1 MFPKLAKH
9 LSAAWDQLPQWTYRS
24 HAEGRPF
31 RFRQSATFLND
42 RRDNWFARVGFSLQG
57 LDPDPVWLAAW
68 TPFLS
73 DYGLGEREVNLILT
87 SAIDAGGDTARGVVE
102 VLKLSATN
110 SHDIG
115 IMGTHVTDTMMMSS
129 SPECWEFV
137 EKMLLAAQRQEGLRQ
152 SILESAYLA
161 HPTAFHRLLKLIV
174 EHDLVRFSSVVR
186 AIDLWFGFHWDSMSS
201 GKAQETI
208 KTALELIDDPTAA
221 EKAITGK
228 DGERAYLGLWTQG
241 LRDASAASAKAEQML
256 TSRSAPIRMA
266 GVCALKAFRMPHG
279 TSGLCNALRD
289 EELSICGEALGSLFG
304 VHMNEHDITGV
315 LSEESYDD
323 HPVKFPRPAAL
334 FDNLKHLFGRI
345 EGKSSTFKP
354 VLFPWCCSEVGA
366 DAVGRAL
373 VDHCPPARCDE
384 LIPYLPRFDAYR
396 RAEAARH
403 IGRLFVPSWR
413 DDETKNPRRL
423 LEPLTKERRKV
434 LIELLG
440 DPASDVRAAAQEV
453 LAFEPMTAEEL
464 DKHEE
469 LLSRAASDIRLRAI
483 AAILK
488 QSDVGALASAQ
499 RLLDKGGKHALI
511 GAEILRSLVEAKR
524 SVTEGQTAA
533 HKVIQQGKK
542 LKKELL
548 TTLETVL
555 ERQPV
560 GDTRR
565 ETAFGLAQPV
575 PPKAL
580 PQLQK
585 RTPLR
590 ETRAAVALIW
600 SLDEFIERNKTVDVL
615 PSKDSDRNPEHHILG
630 SLSYTWSLRPSIDKD
645 DEKRDL
651 SVLRGLVSEWRA
663 TTIDDLKDAD
673 GLHVLRAWLIV
684 EGVYEPYR
692 GPVRWPKAIQE
703 LAPPHCKGDP
713 KYFRAIELLL
723 LWLMEDEPESHA
735 EILLDQTEN
744 AVLEGRTIDP
754 DTRDADDE
762 RESEVPFAEMCGN
775 DWLRMRS
782 NLPKRKGAIAQIGW
796 IRREYAISQ
805 AALAGIEKHVSARLE
820 HKLTT
825 EDGARQWKQN
835 VRDWVELFEPCFSDF
850 LRIWEAGDI
859 SDDELLIRLC
869 AIDEHYGGEFAS
881 ADELAAVLSLRTA
894 KRSHWLGRQVE
905 PSARLDVL
913 VESLRKRIL
922 EIEFSRGNS
931 PTSATPHAM
940 SMKPSGGIDA
950 VIPALAGLKDSG
962 LMRKY
967 IYRDNSKQASF
978 STIIRNARVGPSDT
992 PEAFAKSAKEAGL
1005 SEQRLV
1011 ELALYEPRWAAHVEH
1026 AVGWKGLEEAVLWL
1040 RAHTRAIKMEYFEP
1054 QEIEP
1059 WEARVAELTPIPL
1072 QSLAHGAVDR
1082 AWFKRMRQQ
1091 LGDKRWEVLYDAC
1104 KYASSG
1110 AGHTRARLFADA
1122 IEGNVS
1128 EKELNQ
1134 RINGK
1139 RHQDAARALGL
1150 LDIAAG
1156 PKGKKQV
1163 LDRYKTLQEMRRT
1176 SRKHGGSM
1184 LQASE
1189 KLAVEIGLENL
1200 AWTAGYPDPLRL
1212 QWAME
1217 IEELGELA
1225 KGPMVV
1231 KVGTCEVKL
1240 EVDEEGE
1247 PTLTAVKDGKA
1258 LKAIPPAVKSDKKV
1272 VPLVEK
1278 HTAIRKQ
1285 RPRVRQALEQAMC
1298 RGDALSGAE
1307 LPTLFQHPLL
1317 KHMLARLVL
1326 VRQGEGV
1333 KPELG
1338 YPDKGGKSLRGLKD
1352 VQSTIRA
1359 ADQFRIAH
1367 PLDLLA
1373 SKHWSEWQRECFSQE
1388 RVQPFKQIFRELYV
1402 PTEAELKREP
1412 KFLEES
1418 VNRYEGQQVQPRQ
1431 ALALFGSR
1439 GWVAKPEEGVQ
1450 RTYHKERI
1458 TVHLTFM
1465 ETFYTPADIEGLT
1478 LEGLLFRHSNSFKT
1492 LAVKDVPPRIYSEVM
1507 RDLDLV
1513 VSVAHRGDVD
1523 PEASQGTVEMRTS
1536 LTRETC
1542 GMLGLTN
1549 VTFAGNRANITGH
1562 FGDYNVHLGSGTIH
1576 RMPGGTVWVIP
1587 VHSQHRGRV
1596 FLPFADD
1603 DPKTAEI
1610 ISKVLLLARD
1620 REIQD
1625 PSILSQIRG

>member
-1 MFPKLAKH
+1 M
-9 LSAAWDQLPQWTYRS
+9 PQRAYDERRNRKPFRTP
-24 HAEGRPF
+24 HDRPF
-31 RFRQSATFLND
+31 QNR
-42 RRDNWFARVGFSLQG
+42 RRDKWFATVTEALHS

-68 TPFLS
+68 SPFLATY
-73 DYGLGEREVNLILT
+73 DGETEEASFIVAH
-87 SAIDAGGDTARGVVE
+87 AIDAGGDTAIDVID
-102 VLKLSATN
+102 VLKQSATN

-115 IMGTHVTDTMMMSS
+115 IMGTHVTNTMMMSS
-129 SPECWEFV
+129 LPECWEFV

-152 SILESAYLA
+152 SILESVHLA
-161 HPTAFHRLLKLIV
+161 HPTAFQRLLKLII
-174 EHDLVRFSSVVR
+174 EHELVRFSSVVR
-186 AIDLWFGFHWDSMSS
+186 AIDLWFGFQWDSMSS
-201 GKAQETI
+201 GKAQEI
-208 KTALELIDDPTAA
+208 IETALVLIDEPSAA
-221 EKAITGK
+221 EKAIAGK
-228 DGERAYLGLWTQG
+228 DAERAYLALWTKG
-241 LRDASAASAKAEQML
+241 LTDATLATEQAKELLASH
-256 TSRSAPIRMA
+256 SAPLRMA
-266 GVCALKAFRMPHG
+266 GVCALRAFRLPQG
-279 TSGLCNALRD
+279 VAGLCAALRD
-289 EELSICGEALGSLFG
+289 EELSICGEAINGLFCPFYLENGVNGILPTDEFDDTPMVYEVPVSL
-304 VHMNEHDITGV
+304 
-315 LSEESYDD
+315 Y
-323 HPVKFPRPAAL
+323 
-334 FDNLKHLFGRI
+334 DNLKHLFSRI
-345 EGKSSTFKP
+345 TGNAVKVRP
-354 VLFPWCCSEVGA
+354 LLFPWCCSEIRLNHIGTE
-366 DAVGRAL
+366 L
-373 VDHCPPARCDE
+373 VRYCPAARSDE
-384 LIPYLPRFDAYR
+384 LIGLLPRLDTFERTKAVH
-396 RAEAARH
+396 A

-423 LEPLTKERRKV
+423 LEPLTTERRTL
-434 LIELLG
+434 LITLLG
-440 DPASDVRAAAQEV
+440 DPASDVRQAAQDV
-453 LAFEPMTAEEL
+453 LALEPLTAEEVAR
-464 DKHEE
+464 HEG

-483 AAILK
+483 VAILK
-488 QSDVGALASAQ
+488 QSDTGALASAQ

-511 GAEILRSLVEAKR
+511 GAELLRSLVEAKR
-524 SVTEGQTAA
+524 SVTEAQTAA

-548 TTLETVL
+548 TTLETAL

-565 ETAFGLAQPV
+565 ETAFGLAKPV
-575 PPKAL
+575 PPK
-580 PQLQK
+580 PPPTLQT
-585 RTPLR
+585 RAPLR
-590 ETRAAVALIW
+590 ESRAAVALIW
-600 SLDEFIERNKTVDVL
+600 SLEDFIEQHKTAELAPSDGRDFSPEHDVL
-615 PSKDSDRNPEHHILG
+615 GTLQYVSAWSPQWNAMSKR
-630 SLSYTWSLRPSIDKD
+630 
-645 DEKRDL
+645 RDL
-651 SVLRGLVSEWRA
+651 SRVHALISSWKA
-663 TTIDDLKDAD
+663 TIDDSMRDDD
-673 GLHVLRAWLIV
+673 GLHFLRAWIITATTYT
-684 EGVYEPYR
+684 ER
-692 GPVRWPKAIQE
+692 SSQTRWPQSIRE
-703 LAPPHCKGDP
+703 LAPVTRNADP
-713 KYFRAIELLL
+713 RYLVAIQTFL
-723 LWLMEDEPESHA
+723 LWMLDEDSRSHLDL
-735 EILLDQTEN
+735 LLDQMEQ
-744 AVLEGRTIDP
+744 AMVECRVIDP
-754 DTRDADDE
+754 KSGHPHSPRDTLPAFSALYANDWRGFLQEHPHYRKQPLAIDTLRRRDALA
-762 RESEVPFAEMCGN
+762 RA
-775 DWLRMRS
+775 
-782 NLPKRKGAIAQIGW
+782 AQP
-796 IRREYAISQ
+796 A
-805 AALAGIEKHVSARLE
+805 IEKHVVEQLEEPVSSVRGQRYARVRIANWQE
-820 HKLTT
+820 HFGGSFP
-825 EDGARQWKQN
+825 DY
-835 VRDWVELFEPCFSDF
+835 
-850 LRIWEAGDI
+850 LRLWEAGDV

-869 AIDEHYGGEFAS
+869 TITRREDDDYLYAEGPAYELESVFTLRLHRPCFRLRGEFQ
-881 ADELAAVLSLRTA
+881 LT
-894 KRSHWLGRQVE
+894 
-905 PSARLDVL
+905 PRLDSL
-913 VESLRKRIL
+913 MEPLRKRIL
-922 EIEFSRGNS
+922 EIELSRGNAV
-931 PTSATPHAM
+931 TSATSHAI

-950 VIPALAGLKDSG
+950 VIPALASMKDTP
-962 LMRKY
+962 LVRKFLWHNTG
-967 IYRDNSKQASF
+967 RPESF
-978 STIIRNARVGPSDT
+978 CTIIRNARVGPSDT

-1091 LGDKRWEVLYDAC
+1091 LGDKRWDVLYDAC

-1240 EVDEEGE
+1240 EVDEERE

-1278 HTAIRKQ
+1278 HAAIRKQ

-1465 ETFYTPADIEGLT
+1465 ESFYTPADIEGLT

-1536 LTRETC
+1536 LARETC

-1576 RMPGGTVWVIP
+1576 RMPGGTVWVVP